1 MKEVRYEEND
11 GGFLSSSEK
20 SRREEKNTGGR
31 EREREEKNI
40 PNWRK
45 RVGLKENL
53 RFSSGTSHSSS
64 PCKQFSGGK

>member
-31 EREREEKNI
+31 ERERG
-40 PNWRK
+40 RK
-45 RVGLKENL
+45 KIFQTGERE
-53 RFSSGTSHSSS
+53 SD
-64 PCKQFSGGK
+64 